1 MQVDI
6 ATHKTKPG
14 PKVGSRY
21 GRRQS
26 TKVPMCIRFD
36 RSMVEDLHKRS
47 EELGVSIA
55 HYIRKTM
62 GEELH
67 SNKD

>member
-1 MQVDI
+1 
-6 ATHKTKPG
+6 
-14 PKVGSRY
+14 
-21 GRRQS
+21 
-26 TKVPMCIRFD
+26 
-36 RSMVEDLHKRS
+36 MVEDLHKRS